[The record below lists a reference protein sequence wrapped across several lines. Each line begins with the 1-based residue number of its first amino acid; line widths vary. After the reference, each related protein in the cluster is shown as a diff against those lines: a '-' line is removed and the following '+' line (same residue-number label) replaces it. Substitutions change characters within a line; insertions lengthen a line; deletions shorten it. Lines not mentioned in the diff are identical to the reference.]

1 MLTDRELQSL
11 RNIGEWEAADEI
23 EKLRAALTAACDR
36 MDRARG
42 ILTNDNPRPDC
53 NWGMLDARDLRPN
66 DQVKGPARQGRSL

>member
-23 EKLRAALTAACDR
+23 EELRAALTAACDR

-53 NWGMLDARDLRPN
+53 NWGMLDASDLGPN
-66 DQVKGPARQGRSL
+66 VEAQAGRR